1 MSKTPEQIL
10 DEHGMSRSNY
20 HLVDLEVIME
30 AMQEYADQEVE
41 KALAFVNKDIQTKNR
56 GPYENR

>member
-10 DEHGMSRSNY
+10 AGYGITTVNHHYTEIEKILN
-20 HLVDLEVIME
+20 
-30 AMQEYADQEVE
+30 AMTDYANQEIE

>member
-10 DEHGMSRSNY
+10 DGHGMGKSNY
-20 HLVDLEVIME
+20 HLVDLGIIME

-41 KALAFVNKDIQTKNR
+41 KALSFVNKDIQTKNR

>member
-41 KALAFVNKDIQTKNR
+41 KALAFF
-56 GPYENR
+56 